1 MSRRGLV
8 SLTTRRQVRRRGGDL
23 ARAATQRLEATH
35 EWYATLTAQER
46 SWVALVAQAGIA
58 NFIEWLDGTEQ
69 ADTRTTFGA
78 APRELTRTISL
89 AQTLELA
96 RSVVD
101 VVEEHVDELAK
112 PADVT
117 DLRIAVLRYSRE
129 IAFGAAQVYA
139 HAAEQRGAWDARLE
153 SLVIDA
159 VMRGEV
165 DESIRTRAAALGWGE
180 VTDVV
185 VLVGG
190 SPRSDGDDDDPTAAV
205 AEVHRTAQRLD
216 LPVLAGVQGSRLVA
230 VVGSVSDPAA
240 MAADFAACFA
250 DGDLVHGPL
259 VTDLTEGA
267 VSAHAA
273 VAGHVAAAGWPGRPR
288 PVAADDLLGERAV
301 AGDDLAH
308 AALVEQVH
316 HRLAEHPS
324 LLETA
329 RTHLDSPGLEATSRA
344 LIVHVNT
351 VRYRLGRISE
361 VTGYDLTDPHEAF
374 TVRVAL
380 TLGAILEEPSNV
392 DG

>member
-159 VMRGEV
+159 VMRGEA

>member
-8 SLTTRRQVRRRGGDL
+8 SLTTRRQVRRNGGDL
-23 ARAATQRLEATH
+23 ARAATQRLEAQH
-35 EWYATLTAQER
+35 DWYVRLTAQER
-46 SWVALVAQAGIA
+46 SWVGLVAQAGIA
-58 NFIEWLDGTEQ
+58 NFIQWLDGEES

-96 RSVVD
+96 RSVVE
-101 VVEEHVDELAK
+101 VVEEHVEELAK

-180 VTDVV
+180 VTDIV
-185 VLVGG
+185 VLVGVSPSG
-190 SPRSDGDDDDPTAAV
+190 SDEDDPAAAV
-205 AEVHRTAQRLD
+205 AAVHSTARRHD
-216 LPVLAGVQGSRLVA
+216 LPVLTGVQGARLVA
-230 VVGSVSDPAA
+230 VVGQCEDAA
-240 MAADFAACFA
+240 STAQLFADCFG
-250 DGDLVHGPL
+250 DGDLA
-259 VTDLTEGA
+259 EGA
-267 VSAHAA
+267 LSAHAA
-273 VAGHVAAAGWPGRPR
+273 VAGHVAAPGWPDRPR
-288 PVAADDLLGERAV
+288 PVAADDLLAERAI
-301 AGDDLAH
+301 AGDDLAQ
-308 AALVEQVH
+308 AQLVELVQTP
-316 HRLAEHPS
+316 LEEHPS

-329 RTHLDSPGLEATSRA
+329 RTHLESPGLEATART

-351 VRYRLGRISE
+351 VRYRLGRITD
-361 VTGYDLTDPHEAF
+361 VIGYDLGDPHEAF

-380 TLGAILEEPSNV
+380 TLGAILEDPSKSL
-392 DG
+392 G